1 VAAAGGAA
9 DKPFEASAGYRRW
22 LLLLLMLIYTSNF
35 VDRQI
40 FATLAQPIK
49 EELKLTDTDLGVL
62 GGLYFAAFYTLLGLP
77 LARLVEHKSRIA
89 IITVCITIWSVMTAL
104 CGVAQNYTQLA
115 AARLGVGVGEAGCLP
130 AAHSLISDHFPA
142 SKRATA
148 LAIFSLGIPAGSMI
162 GAIGGGWIAK
172 NMDWRSAFLVVGLP
186 GLVLATLVFLT
197 LKEPPRGFA
206 DGGVGAQKAPPLTAV
221 LKRFWVRS
229 TALWVT
235 AGASVAS
242 MAAYALLAFVT
253 PFFMRRFGL
262 DIAQAGLCAGLI
274 SGIGAGTSILAGGL
288 LGDSFVKRDPRGYA
302 WVAVFGLVLAIPLYI
317 FGFTRHDWLSAL
329 LLLIAGGA
337 AQQLYLAPTFAVAQN
352 IVEPRMRATSI
363 AIMSAV
369 WSILGIGLGP
379 VIAGN
384 LSDRFAAALK
394 TASMGDVLTLCRQ
407 AGCADFSATG
417 LQYAMIT
424 ASTVIYS
431 LAAVLFLISSRNMR
445 RDIQV

>member
-1 VAAAGGAA
+1 MAAAGGAA
-9 DKPFEASAGYRRW
+9 KTFEASAGYRRW
-22 LLLLLMLIYTSNF
+22 LLVLLMLIYTSNF

-40 FATLAQPIK
+40 FSTLAQPIK
-49 EELKLTDTDLGVL
+49 EDLRLTDTDLGVL
-62 GGLYFAAFYTLLGLP
+62 GGLTFAAFYTLLGLP
-77 LARLVEHKSRIA
+77 MARLVEHKSRIA
-89 IITVCITIWSVMTAL
+89 IMTACITVWSVMTAL
-104 CGVAQNYTQLA
+104 CGVAQNYAQLA

-142 SKRATA
+142 SQRATA

-172 NMDWRSAFLVVGLP
+172 NMDWRAAFLVVGLP
-186 GLVLATLVFLT
+186 GLILAALVFLT

-206 DGGVGAQKAPPLTAV
+206 DGGVAGEKPPPLTAV
-221 LKRFWVRS
+221 LKRFWDRS

-235 AGASVAS
+235 AGASTAS
-242 MAAYALLAFVT
+242 MSAYAFLAFVT
-253 PFFMRRFGL
+253 PFFMRRYGL
-262 DIAQAGLCAGLI
+262 DVAQAGLCAGLI

-288 LGDSFVKRDPRGYA
+288 LGDRFVRRDARGYA
-302 WVAVFGLVLAIPLYI
+302 WVAITGLVLAIPLYI
-317 FGFTRHDWLSAL
+317 FGFTRPDWMSAL
-329 LLLIAGGA
+329 VFLIIGGM

-363 AIMSAV
+363 ALMSAV

-384 LSDRFAAALK
+384 LSDRFAAALR
-394 TASMGDVLTLCRQ
+394 ASSANDMLQLCRK

-417 LQYAMIT
+417 LQYAMISAT
-424 ASTVIYS
+424 TVIFIVS
-431 LAAVLFLISSRNMR
+431 ATLFLISSRTMR
-445 RDIQV
+445 RDLQP